1 MDLESCMGSPFD
13 LRIDSVY
20 SNESLSS
27 VFQNVASD
35 AKFRTCSCVLI
46 SAVLF
51 APENSLFSIEILT
64 ENAAIYPSID
74 EEPLQ
79 R

>member
-1 MDLESCMGSPFD
+1 MGSPFD
-13 LRIDSVY
+13 LRIDNVY

-46 SAVLF
+46 SAILF